1 MLYRDTEVKNVK
13 IKAEF
18 DLTPVRHLAVQC
30 PHCNNWFVGND
41 VLYNSVMYEYE
52 IKGNSFNCPICKAYV
67 IISDDSE
74 IEEDVDFPKFYDSC
88 KQKKTVWE

>member
-1 MLYRDTEVKNVK
+1 MLYRDTEIKDIR

-18 DLTPVRHLAVQC
+18 DSRPVRHLAIQC
-30 PHCNNWFVGND
+30 PNCNNWFVGND
-41 VLYNSVMYEYE
+41 VLYNPVMYDYE
-52 IKGNSFNCPICKAYV
+52 IKGNSFSCPICKSYY

-74 IEEDVDFPKFYDSC
+74 IDNDVSFPEFYDNC